1 MGKKYIDERGWRY
14 QVMEGLGTP
23 PPYKAR
29 YRKPGSASWR
39 CVAALPWR
47 QTEEAAQ
54 GDLDDAQ
61 VASELCEKF
70 WAEKPGIYIRIS
82 RWEAEH
88 GQ

>member
-14 QVMEGLGTP
+14 QV
-23 PPYKAR
+23 R

-54 GDLDDAQ
+54 GDLDQMAAKKGWTKMEDG
-61 VASELCEKF
+61 KD
-70 WAEKPGIYIRIS
+70 G
-82 RWEAEH
+82 
-88 GQ
+88 